1 MPIPYISVDAGLIYD
16 PGKKLDCLL
25 SDFFEAEYSQSYLFH
40 GSISS
45 LPWILQQYQD
55 DTALTASTIRNQLL
69 VYLGLYFDSVEVETG
84 VEETASLT
92 GYNIRVFVQVTQGDQ
107 TVTLYNRLKISG
119 TKLEESI
126 KIRE

>member
-1 MPIPYISVDAGLIYD
+1 MSIPYISIDAGLIHD

-69 VYLGLYFDSVEVETG
+69 VYLGLYFDTVEVESG
-84 VEETASLT
+84 VEETGSLT